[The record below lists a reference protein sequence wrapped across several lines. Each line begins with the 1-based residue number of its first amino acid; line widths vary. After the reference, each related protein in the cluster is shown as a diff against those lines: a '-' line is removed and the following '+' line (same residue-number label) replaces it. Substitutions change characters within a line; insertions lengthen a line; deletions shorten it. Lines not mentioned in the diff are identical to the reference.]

1 MLICFGPDT
10 RSWSIDDRDTIDRLR
25 YAKDAATSTSKA
37 CLPNTRVA
45 LLAKIEHWALHPTS
59 ERALLLHG
67 AAGKGKSAIAHTT
80 ARVLEDRGLAVMPF
94 FAFNRLLLDRSLS
107 QLIPTWAMQLAESNS
122 QYRSYLGGLPRRS
135 LESSDV
141 AEQRDHLLIRGL
153 AGLSSEMPII
163 FAIDAL
169 DECPKGEA
177 NDLLELLHYLL
188 SRADLPPFIRFFF
201 TYRPDGDI
209 LSKFNKIPAQS
220 ISINDQEGTA
230 EDIRTFIH
238 HRLHDKPEVAHMVN
252 DVAKA
257 AQTLFE
263 CAAVLCRELTT
274 TRRPSSTSAR
284 HAFVQRLREAPGMS
298 LYGSY
303 YAILEMYFGG
313 GDAQMVKLF
322 RRVMAWVLLV
332 TTPQSRPVFCAFAA
346 ALLPEKEQED
356 VDTILSWLGSLLSG
370 TASEDEP
377 IAPLHTSLRD
387 FLLDASQSRGFSID
401 LGHRSQKELA
411 WACLRIMNTGL
422 EFNICKLPTSF
433 ALNSEIQD
441 LPQRVEDHIS
451 PGLRYACL
459 AAAQH
464 LRSTLRQSATI
475 SRSLALFGIACVVT
489 VYMNTS
495 LAILLLL
502 AVLTYFYHDQGT
514 VSACSRH

>member
-1 MLICFGPDT
+1 MICFGPET
-10 RSWSIDDRDTIDRLR
+10 HSWSIDERATIDRLR
-25 YAKDAATSTSKA
+25 YARDAATSRSKE

-45 LLAKIEHWALHPTS
+45 LLTKIEEWALHPTS

-67 AAGKGKSAIAHTT
+67 AAGKGKSAIAHTI
-80 ARVLEDRGLAVMPF
+80 ARDLESRGLAAIPF
-94 FAFNRLLLDRSLS
+94 FAFNRSVVDRSLS

-122 QYRSYLGGLPRRS
+122 QYRTYLVELPHRS
-135 LESSDV
+135 LESSDLV
-141 AEQRDHLLIRGL
+141 EQRDELFIRGL

-177 NDLLELLHYLL
+177 NSLLRLLHDLL
-188 SRADLPPFIRFFF
+188 SRPDLPPFIRFFF

-209 LSKFNKIPAQS
+209 LSKFDKIPARS
-220 ISINDQEGTA
+220 ISINEEEGTA

-238 HRLHDKPEVAHMVN
+238 HQLDDNPEVADMVD

-284 HAFVQRLREAPGMS
+284 DAFVQRLREAPGMS

-303 YAILEMYFGG
+303 YAILEMYFGK
-313 GDAQMVKLF
+313 GDPQMAKLF

-346 ALLPEKEQED
+346 ALLPEKERPD
-356 VDTILSWLGSLLSG
+356 VDKILSWLGSLLSG

-387 FLLDASQSRGFSID
+387 FLLDARQSREFSID
-401 LGHRSQKELA
+401 LSHRSQEELG
-411 WACLRIMNTGL
+411 WACLRIMNTSL

-433 ALNSEIQD
+433 ALNSEIED
-441 LPQRVEDHIS
+441 LPQRLNAHIT

-464 LRSTLRQSATI
+464 LRSSLRPSTTI
-475 SRSLALFGIACVVT
+475 NRPLALFGIACVVT
-489 VYMNTS
+489 VYMNAS
-495 LAILLLL
+495 LAILLL
-502 AVLTYFYHDQGT
+502 AAILTYFYRDHGT
-514 VSACSRH
+514 VSARSRH

>member
-1 MLICFGPDT
+1 M
-10 RSWSIDDRDTIDRLR
+10 
-25 YAKDAATSTSKA
+25 
-37 CLPNTRVA
+37 
-45 LLAKIEHWALHPTS
+45 HPTS

-80 ARVLEDRGLAVMPF
+80 AKVLEDRGLAVMPF
-94 FAFNRLLLDRSLS
+94 FAFNRSVVDRSLS
-107 QLIPTWAMQLAESNS
+107 QLIPTWAKQLAESNS
-122 QYRSYLGGLPRRS
+122 QYLSYLRGLPLRS
-135 LESSDV
+135 LESLDV
-141 AEQRDHLLIRGL
+141 AEQRNNLFIRGL
-153 AGLSSEMPII
+153 ASLSSRMPII

-177 NDLLELLHYLL
+177 NGLLRLLHDLL
-188 SRADLPPFIRFFF
+188 SRPDLPPFIRFFF

-209 LSKFNKIPAQS
+209 LSKFDKIPARS

-230 EDIRTFIH
+230 EDIRKFIH
-238 HRLHDKPEVAHMVN
+238 HQLDDKPEVAHMVD

-284 HAFVQRLREAPGMS
+284 DAFVRRMREGPVMS

-303 YAILEMYFGG
+303 YAILEMYFGE

-370 TASEDEP
+370 TASKDEP

-387 FLLDASQSRGFSID
+387 FLLDPSQSRGFSID
-401 LGHRSQKELA
+401 LGHRSQEELG

-433 ALNSEIQD
+433 ALNSEIPD
-441 LPQRVEDHIS
+441 LDERVNDHIS

-459 AAAQH
+459 AAAKH
-464 LRSTLRQSATI
+464 LRSTLRPTTTI
-475 SRSLALFGIACVVT
+475 RRPLAFFGIVCVVT
-489 VYMNTS
+489 VYMNSS
-495 LAILLLL
+495 LAILLLA
-502 AVLTYFYHDQGT
+502 AVLTYFYRDQGT
-514 VSACSRH
+514 VSARSRH